1 MVDRS
6 TLDAAASA
14 GVISPEQVGP
24 LHDFLS
30 GRHAASPR
38 TALGGE
44 EDLRFIRNFHDVFL
58 AIGIVLLGVGLAVA
72 IGSYVASTFQGA
84 TENDARAVV
93 TTIGA
98 LTAGAAAIMWGLGEV
113 FARRRRLFLPA
124 IAIVLAL
131 TMYAVVAAACLYFG
145 LVLGE
150 NVDLGQRLDEG
161 AGMPVLVRTGIL
173 LAASMAFVAPL
184 LFYARFRL
192 PFSLGLAGFGA
203 ACFVVLTAMTFSA
216 EQTLEYIAALFL
228 VLGVLLFL
236 AGVAFD
242 ARDPARNSRFSDN
255 GFWLHMA
262 AAPFILNGA
271 LGLVSQLFNGTQ
283 AGAFSPSTGL
293 IVGAN
298 AGSGVGPAAATLVVV
313 GFLGLLSLLINRRAL
328 IVSALITTGVA
339 IGVVLNALGLGAGA
353 LAAST
358 LIALGALVLILG
370 AGWHSVRRALLG
382 WVKPD
387 GVWARIFPPEP
398 PAQARA

>member
-6 TLDAAASA
+6 MLDAAASA

-38 TALGGE
+38 AAVSGE

-72 IGSYVASTFQGA
+72 IGSYVASAFQGA
-84 TENDARAVV
+84 TEDDARAVV

-161 AGMPVLVRTGIL
+161 AGMPALVRTGIL

-228 VLGVLLFL
+228 ALGVLLFI

-242 ARDPARNSRFSDN
+242 ARDPTRNSRFSDN

-271 LGLVSQLFNGTQ
+271 LGLVSQLFSGTQ

-313 GFLGLLSLLINRRAL
+313 GFLGFLSLLINRRAL

-398 PAQARA
+398 PPPARA